1 MTDSFDF
8 DVLKSG
14 EGDIPAP
21 CVRVYVKAYRSD
33 ERGLI
38 YITPECLSIQE
49 LNSEIDRLKKEL
61 EEIQKRAKREFT
73 KI

>member
-1 MTDSFDF
+1 MTYSFDL

-21 CVRVYVKAYRSD
+21 SVRVYVKASGSD

-38 YITPECLSIQE
+38 YITPECISIQE
-49 LNSEIDRLKKEL
+49 VEAEIDRLKKEL
-61 EEIQKRAKREFT
+61 EEIHNRARREFT

>member
-1 MTDSFDF
+1 MTCSLDL
-8 DVLKSG
+8 DVVKSG

-21 CVRVYVKAYRSD
+21 CVRVYVKAYGSD

-38 YITPECLSIQE
+38 YITTECVSIQE
-49 LNSEIDRLKKEL
+49 LDSEIDRLKEEL
-61 EEIQKRAKREFT
+61 EEIRKKAKREFT

>member
-1 MTDSFDF
+1 MACSLDL

-21 CVRVYVKAYRSD
+21 CVRVYVKAYGSD

-38 YITPECLSIQE
+38 YITPECVSIQE
-49 LNSEIDRLKKEL
+49 LDSEIDRLKKEL
-61 EEIQKRAKREFT
+61 EEIRKRAKREFT

>member
-1 MTDSFDF
+1 MTYSLDL

-21 CVRVYVKAYRSD
+21 CVRVYVKAYGSD

-38 YITPECLSIQE
+38 YITPECVSIQE
-49 LNSEIDRLKKEL
+49 VESEIDRLKKEL
-61 EEIQKRAKREFT
+61 EEIGIRAKREFT

>member
-1 MTDSFDF
+1 MTYSLDL
-8 DVLKSG
+8 DVLKSR

-21 CVRVYVKAYRSD
+21 CLRVYVKAYSSD

-38 YITPECLSIQE
+38 YITPECASIQE
-49 LNSEIDRLKKEL
+49 VESEIERLKKEL
-61 EEIQKRAKREFT
+61 EVIRNRARREFS